1 MSDDSTD
8 NILTAAGLDQSQG
21 GNVFGALPTAGAS
34 SPPNPLGSRSV
45 LAYAHNPT
53 ATAGAGSP
61 GPLGLMNVGSHVDAA
76 DLNPDFS
83 SRIAKLQ
90 ADAKAAGIDTNI
102 ISGYRSNEQQAQL
115 YANYQ
120 NGTGGIAAPPGKS
133 YHNSGNAVDMYAT
146 TPAGQKWLIAN
157 APKYGIYPGANFGD
171 PGHFQI
177 AGNNP
182 TGDHTGD
189 ATVASAKATGPA
201 NGATSP
207 VKAGAVQ
214 GQGSSSDSTSAM
226 DNPKGLYTLAMLQSL
241 WPQAKFTPIDYNP
254 FAVLKAGENN
264 DKS

>member
-1 MSDDSTD
+1 MSDDTD
-8 NILTAAGLDQSQG
+8 NVLTSGSLDQSQG
-21 GNVFGALPTAGAS
+21 GNVFGAMPAGGTTPSA
-34 SPPNPLGSRSV
+34 NPLGSKSV

-76 DLNPDFS
+76 DLNPEFS

-90 ADAKAAGIDTNI
+90 ADAKAAGVDTNI

-146 TPAGQKWLIAN
+146 TPEGQKWLIAN
-157 APKYGIYPGANFGD
+157 APKYGVYPGANFGD

-177 AGNNP
+177 AGSNP
-182 TGDHTGD
+182 ANDHTGD
-189 ATVASAKATGPA
+189 ATVASAKATVPA
-201 NGATSP
+201 NGGTSS
-207 VKAGAVQ
+207 GTGSGQ
-214 GQGSSSDSTSAM
+214 GQGSGAGSTSGL

-241 WPQAKFTPIDYNP
+241 WPQAKFTPINYDP
-254 FAVLKAGENN
+254 FKVMQAGEN
-264 DKS
+264 KT